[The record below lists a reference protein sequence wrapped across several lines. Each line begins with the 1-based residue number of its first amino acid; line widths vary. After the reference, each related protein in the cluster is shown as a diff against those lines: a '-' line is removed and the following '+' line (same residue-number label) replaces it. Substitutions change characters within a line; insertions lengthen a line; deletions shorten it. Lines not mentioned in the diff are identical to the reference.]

1 MVLRARM
8 VEVRSNPPSQG
19 GRRCLGSL
27 GTVCKLANLAC
38 GWTGTTGGAPRSE
51 RLWLFHYLE
60 SDCNY
65 CVLAMHKCTNAR
77 AVRHGIRSLGFMH
90 HQGRTHICL
99 ALRFALLRP
108 RFLSGVA

>member
-38 GWTGTTGGAPRSE
+38 GWTGRGATE
-51 RLWLFHYLE
+51 RKAVVVPLFGKRL
-60 SDCNY
+60 
-65 CVLAMHKCTNAR
+65 
-77 AVRHGIRSLGFMH
+77 
-90 HQGRTHICL
+90 Q
-99 ALRFALLRP
+99 LLRTSHAQMYECKGSETWYTVP
-108 RFLSGVA
+108 WLHAPSRAYAHMSCT